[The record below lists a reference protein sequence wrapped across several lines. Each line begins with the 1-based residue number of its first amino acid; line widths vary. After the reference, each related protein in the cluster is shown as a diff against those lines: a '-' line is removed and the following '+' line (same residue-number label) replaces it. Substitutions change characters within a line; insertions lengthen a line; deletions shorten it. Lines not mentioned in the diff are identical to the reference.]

1 MYENSKTLLKQLD
14 KIGDKLA
21 NVVEDFQKKQ
31 QARKSRGRDR
41 DKSNSRGRD
50 NSTYNYRNRSWDR
63 RDNRDRYI
71 NRSWD
76 RRDNRDRYRRDSRD
90 NSRERDRGRGRERSN
105 SGEGRRN
112 QPRSGSGQRYFDRND
127 FCNYCNRTGHASH
140 RCFRLE
146 NYLKK
151 KGKRIVLHDDD
162 DVQEI
167 AQAVQDLNTKF
178 NSLKVS
184 NSTNN

>member
-1 MYENSKTLLKQLD
+1 MKIFKRNSNQET
-14 KIGDKLA
+14 
-21 NVVEDFQKKQ
+21 VEVET
-31 QARKSRGRDR
+31 DR
-41 DKSNSRGRD
+41 SNSRGRD
-50 NSTYNYRNRSWDR
+50 NSRDNYRNRSWDR
-63 RDNRDRYI
+63 RDNRDRYR
-71 NRSWD
+71 NKSGD
-76 RRDNRDRYRRDSRD
+76 RRDSRD
-90 NSRERDRGRGRERSN
+90 NSRERDRGRGRDRSN
-105 SGEGRRN
+105 SREGGIN

-127 FCNYCNRTGHASH
+127 FCNYCNRTGHATH

-146 NYLKK
+146 NYLKR

-167 AQAVQDLNTKF
+167 AQALQDLNTKL

>member
-1 MYENSKTLLKQLD
+1 MKISKRNNRQGTVEIEIEID
-14 KIGDKLA
+14 PTAGIKIIQEIIIEIKVGIEEIIEIDTEIE
-21 NVVEDFQKKQ
+21 VEIEEIVETTQEIETG
-31 QARKSRGRDR
+31 RGRDR
-41 DKSNSRGRD
+41 SNSR
-50 NSTYNYRNRSWDR
+50 
-63 RDNRDRYI
+63 
-71 NRSWD
+71 
-76 RRDNRDRYRRDSRD
+76 
-90 NSRERDRGRGRERSN
+90 EGRG
-105 SGEGRRN
+105 N

-127 FCNYCNRTGHASH
+127 FCNYCNRTGHATR

-167 AQAVQDLNTKF
+167 AQVVQDLNTKL